1 MWHSMMMWQH
11 TLSRLSWSSAWRASA
26 SWCAFVAFTVNSG
39 TVLLSI
45 SARAHTHSK
54 LFFLQSFYFLP
65 RFHSVTVLLSI
76 SARALTHN
84 TFFSHFQS
92 FSIIFVRFNSGT
104 LLLSISARVH
114 PFYGRGAEDGVV
126 WEEKKEKIK
135 EKEKERNTSVAMGE
149 TRRMA

>member
-1 MWHSMMMWQH
+1 
-11 TLSRLSWSSAWRASA
+11 
-26 SWCAFVAFTVNSG
+26 
-39 TVLLSI
+39 
-45 SARAHTHSK
+45 
-54 LFFLQSFYFLP
+54 
-65 RFHSVTVLLSI
+65 VLLSI

-92 FSIIFVRFNSGT
+92 FSIVFVRFNSGT

-126 WEEKKEKIK
+126 WAEKKEKNKKKKKKGTPPWQWERRGEWRSSLGRKK
-135 EKEKERNTSVAMGE
+135 EKKKRKEKERNTSVAMGE